1 MKKIYV
7 LLYAAAV
14 AMSAS
19 AQQLPNAGFE
29 EGWAACTPWTSVGN
43 EKTNG
48 ETPAPWVI
56 SQVIGM
62 KGTGATTVGVKA
74 EGYNS
79 ATAVQLTNTPN
90 PYMDSQ
96 IVPGYVSFGTSWSTA
111 KVVFLGG
118 IKPTE
123 MDGGAFGG
131 LDFTYRPDAVQ
142 FMYKS
147 NSESSTVV
155 AYSWK
160 GHWTQADVPGE
171 IKLLSSPSTATMI
184 DRDRNILGMETPT
197 GGAVTKDADAALI
210 AKYVGTIGVAA
221 NWTKYQ
227 HELEYLSDATPA
239 KFNLVL
245 SAGDYFNSTP
255 VKDLSLTVDDVKLIY
270 YSRLDKITVA
280 GTDVPG
286 FASDTYD
293 YDLSSV
299 KCPDAEDIVCTIKG
313 KGHTAE
319 TFVSVDKAKG
329 TATVTVSTPG
339 EAYTDED
346 GEFKH
351 VYHLQFA
358 ADSEPVTG
366 NPKIFE
372 GTLTISMMG
381 SDIPTGDTKYEVHLT
396 DNGDGTCDL
405 RLPNFQLAMGGGDPM
420 PLGDITVENVTMT
433 VSGNTTTYTGHKDD
447 LTLGDGEN
455 LVIVADVDCD
465 GTETDGKLVMNINV
479 GWKMDADTTV
489 PIMVVFNGEHV
500 GTSAVI
506 DIEVSPE
513 DAPVEYYDL
522 NGRLLL
528 NPEHGLVIRR
538 QGNKVT
544 KVIL

>member
-1 MKKIYV
+1 MKKIYTFIS
-7 LLYAAAV
+7 AV
-14 AMSAS
+14 AVALAAS

-29 EGWAACTPWTSVGN
+29 EGWAACTPWTSAGN
-43 EKTNG
+43 TKTNG

-62 KGTGATTVGVKA
+62 GGTGATTVGLKA

-79 ATAVQLTNTPN
+79 ASAVQLTNTAN
-90 PYMDSQ
+90 KYMTSQ
-96 IVPGYVSFGTSWSTA
+96 IVPGYVSFGTSWSTS
-111 KVVFLGG
+111 KVVFTPTFG
-118 IKPTE
+118 PTE

-147 NSESSTVV
+147 NSESSMVV

-160 GHWTQADVPGE
+160 GQYSQENVPGD
-171 IKLLSSPSTATMI
+171 IKLGQDPTPCTMY
-184 DRDRNILGMETPT
+184 DRDRNILGMETAT
-197 GGAVTKDADAALI
+197 GGAVTKSDDAEPI
-210 AKYVGTIGVAA
+210 AKYIGTIGVAA
-221 NWTKYQ
+221 DWTKYQ

-245 SAGDYFNSTP
+245 SAGDYFNNAP

-270 YSRLDKITVA
+270 YSRLANITVGGVA
-280 GTDVPG
+280 VPN

-299 KCPDAEDIVCTIKG
+299 KCPDVKDIVCTVKG
-313 KGHTAE
+313 NGKTAQ

-358 ADSEPVTG
+358 ADPEVETG
-366 NPKIFE
+366 DPKIFE
-372 GTLTISMMG
+372 GTLTISMG
-381 SDIPTGDTKYEVHLT
+381 GNVIPTGDTKYEVYLT
-396 DNGDGTCDL
+396 DNGNGTCNL
-405 RLPNFQLAMGGGDPM
+405 RLPNFQLAIGGAEPM
-420 PLGDITVENVTMT
+420 QLGDITVENVVMT
-433 VSGNTTTYTGHKDD
+433 VAGNTTTYTGHKDD
-447 LTLGDGEN
+447 LSLGEGS
-455 LVIVADVDCD
+455 IIADVDCN
-465 GTETDGKLVMNINV
+465 GTETDGKLTMNIDV
-479 GWKMDADTTV
+479 DWKMDATTV
-489 PIMVVFNGEHV
+489 LPIKVVFNGEHV
-500 GTSAVI
+500 GASAVT
-506 DIEVSPE
+506 DIEVSGE

-522 NGRLLL
+522 SGRRIL